1 MRCVGVGRP
10 HRVRS
15 RSGMTG
21 PAVEGVR
28 RHFVT
33 IGRRQLHYRR
43 AGNGPPLVLLH
54 RLPRSSRDHTPL
66 LLRWREAFTV
76 IAPDQGGYGQSWP
89 LAASADGG
97 APDAGA
103 YADDLRDFLD
113 ALGLDRVH
121 LLGDGSGALLALEFA
136 WRHPGRVA
144 SLVCHALP
152 GSPVDATALQR
163 AFAPFEPRWDGSHLA
178 WLWAMLREEAVFD
191 PWQDKR
197 LAHRHFEPIP
207 NAADLQDRAVQFLSS
222 ARHGRAY
229 DVGLRALLALDAAA
243 LLAGAKVPVLRID
256 REDGD
261 SARWARV
268 DEWLRER
275 RSNAVTPPGPAVR
288 PIPGALWSDYATVDG
303 GQLHY
308 HCNTDADSVPL
319 LVQHDAA
326 SSVGTVEPITRSL
339 IGERT
344 VFAFDLPGSGD
355 SDNLLGERAAS
366 VADYAEILERAL
378 TALGL
383 PQVDFYGMWGGG
395 FVGLD
400 LALRQR
406 QRVRRL
412 IMSNV
417 FFHEGE
423 ELRLVQQHYTPD
435 VSPLWH
441 GGHLLQCWHQ
451 MRDQGLFFPWFD
463 RSARGALRREPFI
476 DTAMVHERVCSL
488 LKAGNMYRTA
498 YQAHFVYPALANLR
512 RSPVPTLVATSD
524 WDPNRPH
531 TEIAAREAPNAGFR
545 LLDPDFRRWGLS
557 FVDFLSRDG

>member
-1 MRCVGVGRP
+1 
-10 HRVRS
+10 
-15 RSGMTG
+15 MTG

-43 AGNGPPLVLLH
+43 AGQGPPLLLLH
-54 RLPRSSRDHTPL
+54 RLPRSSKDLVPL
-66 LLRWREAFTV
+66 LMRWRDAFTV
-76 IAPDQGGYGQSWP
+76 IAPDQAGYGQSWP
-89 LAASADGG
+89 LAAPGDG
-97 APDAGA
+97 APPDAGA

-136 WRHPGRVA
+136 RRHPARIA
-144 SLVCHALP
+144 SLACHELP
-152 GSPVDATALQR
+152 ASPVDEARLAR
-163 AFAPFEPRWDGSHLA
+163 AFGPFRPRWDGGHLA
-178 WLWAMLREEAVFD
+178 WLWAMLREEAMFD

-197 LAHRHFEPIP
+197 LANRRFVPIP
-207 NAADLQDRAVQFLSS
+207 DPAELQDRTVQFLSG
-222 ARHGRAY
+222 AGHGRHY
-229 DVGLRALLALDAAA
+229 DAGLRALLALDASALAA
-243 LLAGAKVPVLRID
+243 AAPVPLLRID
-256 REDGD
+256 GDGEAA
-261 SARWARV
+261 ARWARA
-268 DEWLRER
+268 DEWLRAR
-275 RSNAVTPPGPAVR
+275 HGQAVAPPVPAVR
-288 PIPGALWSDYATVDG
+288 PIAGALWSDYVTVDG
-303 GQLHY
+303 GQLHF
-308 HCNTDADSVPL
+308 HCNADGDTVPL

-339 IGERT
+339 VGVRT

-355 SDNLLGERAAS
+355 SDNLLGERAAG

-378 TALGL
+378 AALGL
-383 PQVDFYGMWGGG
+383 SQVDFYGMWGGG
-395 FVGLD
+395 FVGLE

-406 QRVRRL
+406 QRLRRL
-412 IMSNV
+412 VMSNV

-423 ELRLVQQHYTPD
+423 ELLRVQQHYTPD

-498 YQAHFVYPALANLR
+498 YQAHFVYPALDNLR
-512 RSPVPTLVATSD
+512 RSPVPTLVATSA

-531 TEIAAREAPNAGFR
+531 TEIAARAAPNAGFR
-545 LLDPDFRRWGLS
+545 LLDADFSRWGLS
-557 FVDFLSRDG
+557 FVDFLSGDG

>member
-1 MRCVGVGRP
+1 
-10 HRVRS
+10 
-15 RSGMTG
+15 MTA
-21 PAVEGVR
+21 PAIDGVR

-33 IGRRQLHYRR
+33 IGQRQLHYRR

-54 RLPRSSRDHTPL
+54 RLPRSSQDLTPL
-66 LLRWREAFTV
+66 LLRWRESFTV
-76 IAPDQGGYGQSWP
+76 IAPDQAGYGQSWP
-89 LAASADGG
+89 LPPQADGA
-97 APDAGA
+97 APEARA
-103 YADDLRDFLD
+103 YVDDLRDFLD

-121 LLGDGSGALLALEFA
+121 LLGDGTGALLALGLA
-136 WRHPGRVA
+136 QQHAGRVA
-144 SLVCHALP
+144 SLVCHDLP
-152 GSPVDATALQR
+152 ESPVDAATLRR

-191 PWQDKR
+191 PWQEKS
-197 LAHRHFEPIP
+197 LAHRRFEAIP
-207 NAADLQDRAVQFLSS
+207 DAERLQERAVQFLSGGH
-222 ARHGRAY
+222 HGRGY
-229 DVGLRALLALDAAA
+229 ELGLRALLALDAAA
-243 LLAGAKVPVLRID
+243 LLATATVPVLRLD
-256 REDGD
+256 AQQE
-261 SARWARV
+261 AAAQWARA

-275 RSNAVTPPGPAVR
+275 RSNAGTPPVPAVQA
-288 PIPGALWSDYATVDG
+288 IPGMPWSDYAAVDG
-303 GQLHY
+303 GQLHF
-308 HCNTDADSVPL
+308 HCNTDGDTLPL

-326 SSVGTVEPITRSL
+326 SSVGTVAPITRSL
-339 IGERT
+339 VGVRS

-355 SDNLLGERAAS
+355 SDNLLGGRAAG
-366 VADYAEILERAL
+366 VEDYADILERAL
-378 TALGL
+378 LALGA

-395 FVGLD
+395 FVGLE

-412 IMSNV
+412 VMSNV

-435 VSPLWH
+435 VTPLWH

-498 YQAHFVYPALANLR
+498 YQAHFTYPVLEKLR
-512 RSPVPTLVATSD
+512 RSPVPTLVATST
-524 WDPNRPH
+524 WDPNRTH
-531 TEIAAREAPNAGFR
+531 TEVAAREAPDASFR
-545 LLDPDFRRWGLS
+545 LLDADFSRWGLS
-557 FVDFLSRDG
+557 FVDFLSLDG

>member
-1 MRCVGVGRP
+1 
-10 HRVRS
+10 
-15 RSGMTG
+15 MTG
-21 PAVEGVR
+21 PAVGGVR

-33 IGRRQLHYRR
+33 LGRRQVHYRR
-43 AGNGPPLVLLH
+43 AGSGPPLVLLH
-54 RLPRSSRDHTPL
+54 RLPRSSKDLVPL
-66 LLRWREAFTV
+66 LLRWREACTV
-76 IAPDQGGYGQSWP
+76 IAPDLAGYGQSWP
-89 LAASADGG
+89 LAAAAQGV
-97 APDAGA
+97 APDAAA
-103 YADDLRDFLD
+103 YADDLRAFLD

-121 LLGDGSGALLALEFA
+121 LLGDGTGALLALEFA
-136 WRHPGRVA
+136 RRHPGRTA
-144 SLVCHALP
+144 SVICHALP
-152 GSPVDATALQR
+152 DSPVDTATLRQ

-191 PWQDKR
+191 PWHDKR
-197 LAHRHFEPIP
+197 LAHRHFEAIP
-207 NAADLQDRAVQFLSS
+207 DAHELQDRAVQFLSG
-222 ARHGRAY
+222 AHHGRRY
-229 DVGLRALLALDAAA
+229 DLGLRALLALDAAA
-243 LLAGAKVPVLRID
+243 LLAAAKVPLLCID
-256 REDGD
+256 REGEAG
-261 SARWARV
+261 ARWARV
-268 DEWLRER
+268 DEWLRAR
-275 RSNAVTPPGPAVR
+275 RSHAVTAPSPAVR
-288 PIPGALWSDYATVDG
+288 PIAGALWSDYVTVRG
-303 GQLHY
+303 GQLHL
-308 HCNTDADSVPL
+308 HCNTDADTVPL

-339 IGERT
+339 IGTRT

-355 SDNLLGERAAS
+355 SDDLFGERAVS
-366 VADYAEILERAL
+366 VADYAHVIELAL
-378 TALGL
+378 ATLGL

-395 FVGLD
+395 FVGLE

-406 QRVRRL
+406 QHIRRL

-476 DTAMVHERVCSL
+476 DTGMVHERVCSL

-498 YQAHFVYPALANLR
+498 YQAHFIYPALENLG
-512 RSPVPTLVATSD
+512 RSPVPTLVATAD

-531 TEIAAREAPNAGFR
+531 TEFAARAAPSAEFR